1 MNSFKTQ
8 KVISIACSVLVFI
21 FSLFGL
27 IYGLKSVNADGFG
40 QLGVIFIMPSVIS
53 LIIIVLDFFIT
64 IGKIK
69 IGLIYS
75 FIISLIK
82 IGIIVLL
89 IPITI
94 HEYKYK
100 IQYDSSNFKFDLILI
115 ISLIIATI
123 PSILNTINLIF
134 LRKRQ

>member
-1 MNSFKTQ
+1 M
-8 KVISIACSVLVFI
+8 VFI

-27 IYGLKSVNADGFG
+27 IYGLKSFNADGFG
-40 QLGVIFIMPSVIS
+40 RLGVIFIMPSVIS

-69 IGLIYS
+69 RGLIYS

-89 IPITI
+89 IPITF
-94 HEYKYK
+94 HDYKYEM
-100 IQYDSSNFKFDLILI
+100 QYGQSNFKFDLILI
-115 ISLIIATI
+115 ISLIIVTI
-123 PSILNTINLIF
+123 PSILNTINLIS
-134 LRKRQ
+134 LRKR